1 MRYLLDAN
9 IPQNRPED
17 RAITAQLYGGNVD
30 WVFTRGTVTVGTW
43 EKTDATAP
51 TRYLDADGN
60 DILLTPGKTWVAY
73 PYDSVGSSFG

>member
-1 MRYLLDAN
+1 VA
-9 IPQNRPED
+9 
-17 RAITAQLYGGNVD
+17 

-43 EKTDATAP
+43 VKTDATAP